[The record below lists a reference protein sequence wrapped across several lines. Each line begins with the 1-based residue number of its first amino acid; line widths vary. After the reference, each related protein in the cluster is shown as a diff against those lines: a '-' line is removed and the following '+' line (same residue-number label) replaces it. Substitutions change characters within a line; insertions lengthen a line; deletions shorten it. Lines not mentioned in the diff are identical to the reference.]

1 MHPTR
6 VNAVPGTDSRCGGG
20 RAEERQAPVEHGDD
34 LALAERML
42 GGDEA
47 AFETFAKRF
56 FRPLLRF
63 ALGRL
68 GDRPDLAREI
78 VQTATCK
85 ALAKLDGYRGE
96 AALFTWLC
104 SICRNEMLMHFR
116 SEKTAPTEIG
126 LGDER
131 EAGSPAAVL
140 PFPGGDP
147 EETLAEQDDA
157 WRVHAA
163 LDALPEHYARALEW
177 KYVERWPVARIA
189 GELGQ
194 SAKAAESL
202 LTRAR
207 GAFRKSYEALV
218 ADLAAGPR
226 VGPAGDRS
234 GGHLAEGGG

>member
-1 MHPTR
+1 
-6 VNAVPGTDSRCGGG
+6 
-20 RAEERQAPVEHGDD
+20 VEHGDD
-34 LALAERML
+34 LKLAERML
-42 GGDEA
+42 GGDEE
-47 AFETFAKRF
+47 AFGRFAERF

-68 GDRPDLAREI
+68 GDRPDLAREL
-78 VQTATCK
+78 VQSAVCK

-96 AALFTWLC
+96 ASMLTWLC

-116 SEKTAPTEIG
+116 SEKTARTEIG
-126 LGDER
+126 LGDEQ
-131 EAGSPAAVL
+131 EPGSPAAVL

-147 EETLAEQDDA
+147 EAALAERDAA

-163 LDALPEHYARALEW
+163 LDALPGHYARALEW

-194 SAKAAESL
+194 SEKAAESL

-207 GAFRKSYEALV
+207 GAFRQSYEALA
-218 ADLAAGPR
+218 ADLTAGPR
-226 VGPAGDRS
+226 VGPESGS
-234 GGHLAEGGG
+234 GGGGRLAEGGG